1 MCRVRPE
8 ASVYLFL
15 CENILLRN
23 AAVSTRSFSI
33 ITSNLQKL
41 DYLRERR
48 GVGHDHE
55 WDEIEVPVVRPSAAI
70 VYITAPP
77 ECAVQRVLN
86 ARQDL
91 RCYAAAAC

>member
-1 MCRVRPE
+1 M
-8 ASVYLFL
+8 
-15 CENILLRN
+15 
-23 AAVSTRSFSI
+23 AVFTVTVSYTYSC
-33 ITSNLQKL
+33 QKL
-41 DYLRERR
+41 DYLPCDSERR

-55 WDEIEVPVVRPSAAI
+55 WDEIEVPVVRPCATI
-70 VYITAPP
+70 VYIYITAPP